1 MNETETVTGCIF
13 CALELWPDKDGW
25 HRSAS
30 GRIPPVWCFNRGEI
44 ADERPLVQA
53 VQKTATI
60 IPFPVKR

>member
-1 MNETETVTGCIF
+1 METETVTGCIF

-25 HRSAS
+25 HRSD
-30 GRIPPVWCFNRGEI
+30 RHPPVYCPNRED
-44 ADERPLVQA
+44 AEYDRPLVQA